1 MRCKYV
7 HMRCIAHILNLVV
20 SEGLKESNISVKRV
34 REAVRWIRN
43 SPSRLNKFK
52 EFAELI
58 GNENKTAL
66 CLDVPTRWNSTYLML
81 HSACLYEKVFER
93 FVDCDSAFTADLGD
107 EVPNDLDWVAVQQ
120 LVAFLKVFYEMTI
133 RISGSLYV
141 TSNTFFSELCDL
153 FCVLNDWMKS
163 DDPYKRSMG
172 LSMKSKFDKYWGDP
186 EKMNLL
192 IFIANVLDPRDKLE
206 FMEFSLEKIYG
217 QSIGG
222 SLFSTVKFAVYE
234 LFDDYV
240 ALYASTAPTNS
251 ATQTCTLSASS
262 ETVIAATCTSKVSML
277 KAEFKK
283 QKEMFGIGGSKRSEL
298 DIYLSE
304 STLEE
309 EGPFDLLRWWKL
321 NADRFPI
328 LSKLA
333 RDVLAVPIS
342 TVASESAFS
351 TGGRVLDNFRSSLT
365 PKIVESL
372 ICTQD
377 WLRKTNQPI
386 NIEETIEDLEKLEK
400 GTNSH
405 LLHFCLLLLSLF
417 LCF

>member
-1 MRCKYV
+1 
-7 HMRCIAHILNLVV
+7 
-20 SEGLKESNISVKRV
+20 
-34 REAVRWIRN
+34 
-43 SPSRLNKFK
+43 
-52 EFAELI
+52 
-58 GNENKTAL
+58 
-66 CLDVPTRWNSTYLML
+66 
-81 HSACLYEKVFER
+81 
-93 FVDCDSAFTADLGD
+93 
-107 EVPNDLDWVAVQQ
+107 
-120 LVAFLKVFYEMTI
+120 
-133 RISGSLYV
+133 
-141 TSNTFFSELCDL
+141 
-153 FCVLNDWMKS
+153 
-163 DDPYKRSMG
+163 
-172 LSMKSKFDKYWGDP
+172 
-186 EKMNLL
+186 MNLL
-192 IFIANVLDPRDKLE
+192 IFIANVLDHRDKLD
-206 FMEFSLEKIYG
+206 FMKFSLEKIYG

-222 SLFSTVKFAVYE
+222 SLFSTIKFAVYE

-309 EGPFDLLRWWKL
+309 EGLFDLLRWWKL

-333 RDVLAVPIS
+333 RDVLVVPIS

>member
-1 MRCKYV
+1 
-7 HMRCIAHILNLVV
+7 
-20 SEGLKESNISVKRV
+20 
-34 REAVRWIRN
+34 
-43 SPSRLNKFK
+43 
-52 EFAELI
+52 
-58 GNENKTAL
+58 
-66 CLDVPTRWNSTYLML
+66 
-81 HSACLYEKVFER
+81 
-93 FVDCDSAFTADLGD
+93 
-107 EVPNDLDWVAVQQ
+107 
-120 LVAFLKVFYEMTI
+120 
-133 RISGSLYV
+133 
-141 TSNTFFSELCDL
+141 
-153 FCVLNDWMKS
+153 
-163 DDPYKRSMG
+163 
-172 LSMKSKFDKYWGDP
+172 
-186 EKMNLL
+186 
-192 IFIANVLDPRDKLE
+192 
-206 FMEFSLEKIYG
+206 
-217 QSIGG
+217 
-222 SLFSTVKFAVYE
+222 
-234 LFDDYV
+234 
-240 ALYASTAPTNS
+240 
-251 ATQTCTLSASS
+251 
-262 ETVIAATCTSKVSML
+262 ML
-277 KAEFKK
+277 KAKFKK